1 MISGFTVRENVIH
14 FLKEIPENVTLI
26 AVTKTVEVDRIKEA
40 VKAGIKN
47 IGENKVQEALEKYP
61 ELKDLNLIWH
71 LIGRLQTNKVKKA
84 LEIFDLIHSV
94 DRMNLAEEIDKEAKK
109 IGKRQNVLLQVN
121 TSGEETKGGF
131 SSEELLEVLP
141 QISDLE
147 NLNILGLMTI
157 CPATD
162 DNDLLVKCFNSL
174 KELKEKINDNK
185 YLKNRIDILSMGM
198 TNDYK
203 IAVECG
209 STMIRLGRAI
219 FGERN

>member
-1 MISGFTVRENVIH
+1 
-14 FLKEIPENVTLI
+14 
-26 AVTKTVEVDRIKEA
+26 
-40 VKAGIKN
+40 
-47 IGENKVQEALEKYP
+47 
-61 ELKDLNLIWH
+61 
-71 LIGRLQTNKVKKA
+71 
-84 LEIFDLIHSV
+84 
-94 DRMNLAEEIDKEAKK
+94 
-109 IGKRQNVLLQVN
+109 
-121 TSGEETKGGF
+121 
-131 SSEELLEVLP
+131 
-141 QISDLE
+141 
-147 NLNILGLMTI
+147 MTI